1 MQYATKIPEYFHNRK
16 AFFIIPLYQRAYA
29 WNNDNC
35 KRLFD
40 DILKIH
46 HHKLKS
52 HFFGSIVS
60 VKDNEMD
67 DDLLII
73 DGQQRL
79 TTITLIVLALKNA
92 SSNGQIKYDDINY
105 VYECT
110 ENYLF
115 AKLRREQRNIKLRPI
130 ENDLK
135 ALDALYCN
143 DEYEFIKESG
153 ITNNYLYFYERIINA
168 NLSFEE
174 IFDALERL
182 MVIDLRLHSDDNP
195 QLIFESLNS
204 TGKDLTEADKVRNYL
219 LMSLTKEE
227 QDEYYHKYW
236 SRIEKNTNND
246 PTMFIRDYLTLNLGR
261 ICNIDNLYFEFKE
274 FDFSSKIERVLLFE
288 ELLKYSI
295 YYYQIIK
302 GEHSSQKIRK
312 KLKQLASIKST
323 VTIPFFLS
331 FFNYVKEQNISDSTI
346 YDVLDII
353 ENYWARRIICAY
365 PANALQKLFATLHN
379 DVLRIIDSHNKRNIA
394 ITVDY
399 PELIKHILLRKQGN
413 STFPNDNELIEYFK
427 TRQIYKLPIEYRYF
441 LFERL
446 ENENSLEA
454 NPNIISGMENQT
466 ITIEHIMPQT
476 LTNQWKEDLGEDWE
490 DIHNKYLHTF
500 ANLTLTGYNSSYGN
514 RSFYEKKN
522 GYINKKGEQIFGFRD
537 SGYRL
542 SNYIKTCE
550 KWTLEELINRQQ
562 LLINKFQNLWPM
574 ITSKYI
580 PLEKEVESVSFTDD
594 DYVFTGRI
602 IMAFSYKGI
611 KYTVDN
617 WKEFLILLCR
627 IIYHENKL
635 TMDYL
640 CRKEWWVHLDN
651 APDRSFVTENCYVHS
666 SCSTKTKITII
677 KYLFKEC
684 NISERDLEILLQP
697 LTGNNDNDTDI

>member
-46 HHKLKS
+46 HLKLKS

-92 SSNGQIKYDDINY
+92 SLRGLIKCDDINY
-105 VYECT
+105 VNECT
-110 ENYLF
+110 ENYLY
-115 AKLRREQRNIKLRPI
+115 AKLRREHRNIKLRPI
-130 ENDLK
+130 DNDLK
-135 ALDALYCN
+135 ALDALYSN

-153 ITNNYLYFYERIINA
+153 ITNNYLYFYDRIINA

-174 IFDALERL
+174 IFDALEKL
-182 MVIDLRLHSDDNP
+182 MVIDLRLHADDNP

-227 QDEYYHKYW
+227 QDEYYHKFW
-236 SRIEKNTNND
+236 SRIERNTNND
-246 PTMFIRDYLTLNLGR
+246 PTMFIRDYLTLRLGR

-274 FDFSSKIERVLLFE
+274 FDASSGIERVFLFE
-288 ELLKYSI
+288 ELLKYST

-302 GEHSSQKIRK
+302 GEHSSIKIKR
-312 KLKQLASIKST
+312 KLKQLASIKSNA
-323 VTIPFFLS
+323 TIPFFLA
-331 FFNYVKEQNISDSTI
+331 FFNFIEEQNISESII
-346 YDVLDII
+346 YDVLDIV
-353 ENYWARRIICAY
+353 ENYWARRIICSY
-365 PANALQKLFATLHN
+365 PANVLQKLFATLHN
-379 DVLRIIDSHNKRNIA
+379 DVLRIVDTHNKRNIPL
-394 ITVDY
+394 TVEY
-399 PELIKHILLRKQGN
+399 PELIKFVLLRKQGN
-413 STFPNDNELIEYFK
+413 STFPKDKELVECFK
-427 TRQIYKLPIEYRYF
+427 TRQIYKLPIEYRCF

-454 NPNIISGMENQT
+454 NPNIISGLENQT

-476 LTNQWKEDLGEDWE
+476 LTTQWKEDLGENWE
-490 DIHNKYLHTF
+490 EIHNKYLQTF
-500 ANLTLTGYNSSYGN
+500 ANLTLTGYNSNYGN
-514 RSFYEKKN
+514 RSFDEKKS
-522 GYINKKGEQIFGFRD
+522 GYTNKKGEQIFGFKD

-542 SNYIKTCE
+542 SNYIKTCD
-550 KWTLEELINRQQ
+550 KWTLTELEERQQ
-562 LLINKFQNLWPM
+562 LLINKFQKLWPM
-574 ITSKYI
+574 ISTAYV
-580 PLEKEVESVSFTDD
+580 PLEKEVESVSFSDD
-594 DYVFTGRI
+594 DYVFSGRI
-602 IMAFSYKGI
+602 IMGFSYKGT
-611 KYTVDN
+611 KYSVDN
-617 WKEFLILLCR
+617 WKEFLILLCKLL
-627 IIYHENKL
+627 YQENTL

-640 CRKEWWVHLDN
+640 CRKEWGVHVND
-651 APDRSFVTENCYVHS
+651 APECSFVATNCYVHS
-666 SCSTKTKITII
+666 ANNTKTKISII

-684 NISERDLEILLQP
+684 NISESDLVIHLQP
-697 LTGNNDNDTDI
+697 SANGNDAEL

>member
-1 MQYATKIPEYFHNRK
+1 MQYATKISEYFHNRK

-46 HHKLKS
+46 HLKLKS

-79 TTITLIVLALKNA
+79 TTIALIVLALKNA
-92 SSNGQIKYDDINY
+92 SSNGQIKCDDINY
-105 VYECT
+105 VNECT

-115 AKLRREQRNIKLRPI
+115 AKLRREHRNIKLRPI

-135 ALDALYCN
+135 ALDALYSN
-143 DEYEFIKESG
+143 DEYEFVKESG

-182 MVIDLRLHSDDNP
+182 MVIDLRLHADDNP

-246 PTMFIRDYLTLNLGR
+246 PTMFIRDYLTLRLGR

-274 FDFSSKIERVLLFE
+274 FDASSGIERVFLFE

-295 YYYQIIK
+295 YYYQIVK
-302 GEHSSQKIRK
+302 GEHSSAKIRK
-312 KLKQLASIKST
+312 KLKQLASIKSNAT
-323 VTIPFFLS
+323 NPFFLA
-331 FFNYVKEQNISDSTI
+331 FFNFVEEQNISESTV
-346 YDVLDII
+346 YEVLDIV
-353 ENYWARRIICAY
+353 ENYWARRIICSY
-365 PANALQKLFATLHN
+365 PANVLQKLFATLHN
-379 DVLRIIDSHNKRNIA
+379 DVLRIVDTHNKRNIP
-394 ITVDY
+394 ITVNY
-399 PELIKHILLRKQGN
+399 PELIKHILLKKQGN
-413 STFPNDNELIEYFK
+413 STFPNDNELVECFK
-427 TRQIYKLPIEYRYF
+427 TRQIYKLPIDYRSF

-454 NPNIISGMENQT
+454 NHNIISGLENQS

-476 LTNQWKEDLGEDWE
+476 LTTQWKEDIGENWE
-490 DIHNKYLHTF
+490 EIHNKYLHTF
-500 ANLTLTGYNSSYGN
+500 ANLTLTGYNSNYGN
-514 RSFYEKKN
+514 MSFNEKKV
-522 GYINKKGEQIFGFRD
+522 GYINKKGEQIFGFKD

-542 SNYIKTCE
+542 SNYIKTCD
-550 KWTLEELINRQQ
+550 KWTLTELEERQK
-562 LLINKFQNLWPM
+562 LLTNKFQKLWPM
-574 ITSKYI
+574 ISSAYV
-580 PLEKEVESVSFTDD
+580 PLEKEIESVSFSDD
-594 DYVFTGRI
+594 DYVFSGRT
-602 IMAFSYKGI
+602 IMGFSYKRI
-611 KYTVDN
+611 KYSVDN
-617 WKEFLILLCR
+617 WKEFLILLCKL
-627 IIYHENKL
+627 IYQENKL

-640 CRKEWWVHLDN
+640 CRKEWWVHVND
-651 APDRSFVTENCYVHS
+651 APDRSFVATNCYVHS
-666 SCSTKTKITII
+666 ACNTKTKKSII

-684 NISERDLEILLQP
+684 NISEFDLEIHLQP
-697 LTGNNDNDTDI
+697 LANNNIEA